1 MLKMFIRTKK
11 VGEIHKTEFDWGA
24 FFFVVFVI
32 FIIIAAVAG

>member
-1 MLKMFIRTKK
+1 MLKIFIRTRK